1 MLSDLIDSSK
11 KELIDKLSSDFNYTN
26 EQSEEIFSMT
36 GKFLKENMEAQ
47 AAKNPKDILELIN
60 NESKTKKDN
69 NVVNNL
75 VSKLSNDISLKF
87 ELAHDKTEKT
97 AEFLVL
103 NIITKISEQLDNKDR
118 KINLKDFL
126 SFLGLGTELKESVK
140 KSLEESS
147 GKFSDYPKKLF

>member
-11 KELIDKLSSDFNYTN
+11 KELIDKLSSDFDYTN
-26 EQSEEIFSMT
+26 EQSEELFSMT
-36 GKFLKENMEAQ
+36 GKFLKENIEPQ

-60 NESKTKKDN
+60 KESETKKN
-69 NVVNNL
+69 NKVVSNL
-75 VSKLSNDISLKF
+75 ISKLSNDISSKF
-87 ELAHDKTEKT
+87 EAAHDKAEKT

-103 NIITKISEQLDNKDR
+103 NIIKKISEQLDNKDK

-140 KSLEESS
+140 ASLEESS
-147 GKFSDYPKKLF
+147 GKFSDYPKKIF